1 MYSCGFVTDCQRGRL
16 LRTYFYVIDISFD
29 KTHFTCEDVK
39 KISKLNASSFNGLAL
54 FERPEKKRTQ
64 D

>member
-29 KTHFTCEDVK
+29 KMHFTCIGVNL
-39 KISKLNASSFNGLAL
+39 SRFNTSG
-54 FERPEKKRTQ
+54 
-64 D
+64 